1 MMRIG
6 AMAAG
11 FALLCTLTGTAH
23 AGAIGGERNG
33 FDDERPC
40 IELRQQSETA
50 RRVGGFVMPGDGS
63 SLGVA
68 PILPTR
74 SPVDDVPLATDD
86 CIVHGEAV
94 LQDLTELALFES
106 VGVAPEGPHGSIAD
120 WAIAQR
126 ARTTTGDNAE
136 PQAGESLLA
145 TLSHYVVEVPRQS
158 DAAPTG
164 AVGDGGSPLTAA
176 EVDLDLFGVDGRH
189 FDGLLDQ
196 SVWRELLVSVLEPAI
211 GTSDHDTFS
220 FLGIGQFRLEF
231 DRATS
236 SLQLIE
242 AESRTSVALTAG
254 DSHAVGLT
262 GGGQAVRFSGSSM
275 STEELVAYMAG
286 RLFSSPWLYVCV
298 LGGLAGIALV
308 RLRRLRA

>member
-1 MMRIG
+1 MMRVG

-23 AGAIGGERNG
+23 AGAIGGERHG
-33 FDDERPC
+33 FHDDRPC
-40 IELRQQSETA
+40 IELRERSETA
-50 RRVGGFVMPGDGS
+50 HRVGNFIMPNDGS

-68 PILPTR
+68 PALPTR
-74 SPVDDVPLATDD
+74 LPGDGMPAATDD
-86 CIVHGEAV
+86 CVVHGEAV
-94 LQDLTELALFES
+94 LQDFTELELFES
-106 VGVAPEGPHGSIAD
+106 TGLASQDLHGSIAD
-120 WAIAQR
+120 WAIYQR
-126 ARTTTGDNAE
+126 AQTTAGDPAG
-136 PQAGESLLA
+136 PHAGESLLA
-145 TLSHYVVEVPRQS
+145 TLSHYMAEVPQPG

-164 AVGDGGSPLTAA
+164 EVGDRDRPSTAA

-189 FDGLLDQ
+189 VDGLLDQ

-211 GTSDHDTFS
+211 STSDHDTFS

-242 AESRTSVALTAG
+242 TETRTAVALTAG
-254 DSHAVGLT
+254 DSHAAGFT
-262 GGGQAVRFSGSSM
+262 GGGETVGRSGSPM
-275 STEELVAYMAG
+275 STEELVAYIAG

-298 LGGLAGIALV
+298 LGGLTGIAFV
-308 RLRRLRA
+308 KLRRLKA